1 MNKKIL
7 PQAYTKE
14 VREPLHQVGL
24 KEGSDKSSKK
34 IFTKGI
40 SFVFM
45 IMVMVLVLSL
55 SIVSAKNFNIT
66 SNGNNLMFVN
76 GTSGNTQFGFNVSA
90 SYFSGDG
97 SGLTGLNLTGV
108 SGSSQWTTTG
118 SDISVS
124 DSLFIGNLNIS
135 TELNGEVN
143 VW

>member
-1 MNKKIL
+1 MKSKLLFLIL
-7 PQAYTKE
+7 
-14 VREPLHQVGL
+14 G
-24 KEGSDKSSKK
+24 
-34 IFTKGI
+34 IFLLVSLIPG
-40 SFVFM
+40 
-45 IMVMVLVLSL
+45 VMA
-55 SIVSAKNFNIT
+55 IDNFNI
-66 SNGNNLMFVN
+66 SSSISSSPLFFLN
-76 GTSGNTQFGFNVSA
+76 GTSGNADFGFNVSA